1 MPGASTVKAGRA
13 WWEITAEDKASKVI
27 EAVSERLESIG
38 RTTMV
43 AGAAIAAA
51 GAAIVGPVLA
61 AAQSWSD
68 YAGDLEDASIRTG
81 LSVESLSTLQL
92 AAEEGGASAEAL
104 TKGLIGVAKFA
115 DAVGKGSKEATAALD
130 QMGLSASTF
139 LAASPDERVKLL
151 ADGIAR
157 IPDPSKR
164 ATTAMKAFGKAGIE
178 LLPMLA
184 QGGAGIAAMQQQFAD
199 LGLAVPSKD
208 IGMFAAWGDAMAVIG
223 KQLKRIWQEFGA
235 ALIEAVTPFV
245 PVITSALAAAIEFAQ
260 NNRGLIKIVLAVGAA
275 LVTVGTAVFGVG
287 AALAAAGA
295 IISGIGS
302 ALIAIGPIVAAISAA
317 FTFLAGPVGL
327 AILAVAAVISVV
339 TALGVAF
346 VQLTDTGARA
356 WSALTKGIMGVW
368 QRFKEVIG
376 GIADALLAGEWGLAV
391 DIAWAGVML
400 VFEHNVAAVY
410 SIVAGMISGVADM
423 FFGLVDTIR
432 QVGSMMMEGL
442 SATATFIG
450 DLFAEAVGLISEAF
464 LGLVGTVQSVGGS
477 IVSTITSAFA
487 SVGETISGLFSSIYD
502 VIASFGSSI
511 ADPILSGL
519 AIIGDGIA
527 AVFGADIFSSI
538 LDFFRGLADGLIG
551 PFRSAF
557 DYIASGLEYI
567 FGADGAQ
574 ADAKKSLEDLAEGIK
589 QSGAEGVKAQRK
601 ELDALIEQA
610 AKAREASKQRFDF
623 SRKSMPDISG
633 TTAADSEAPAAMKPQ
648 AGILGTF
655 SATVAG
661 MLGTMRPDVMEAI
674 AENTGKAAETLDR
687 IEDKMAEG
695 GLEFE

>member
-27 EAVSERLESIG
+27 EAVSERLESMG

-92 AAEEGGASAEAL
+92 AAEDTGASAEAL

-115 DAVGKGSKEATAALD
+115 DAVGKGSAEATAALD
-130 QMGLSASTF
+130 QMGLSAATF

-151 ADGIAR
+151 ADGIAS

-164 ATTAMKAFGKAGIE
+164 ATTAMKAFGKAGVE

-184 QGGAGIAAMQQQFAD
+184 QGGAGITAMQEQFAD

-208 IGMFAAWGDAMAVIG
+208 IGMFAAWGDSMAVIG

-235 ALIEAVTPFV
+235 ALIEAVTPFI
-245 PVITSALAAAIEFAQ
+245 PIITSALAAAIEFAQ

-327 AILAVAAVISVV
+327 AILAVVAVISVV

-356 WSALTKGIMGVW
+356 WSALTSGIMVVW

-376 GIADALLAGEWGLAV
+376 GIANALLAGEWGLAV
-391 DIAWAGVML
+391 NIAWAGVML
-400 VFEHNVAAVY
+400 VFEHNLAVLKKGFWDIAETLGD
-410 SIVAGMISGVADM
+410 SILW
-423 FFGLVDTIR
+423 GLRKV
-432 QVGSMMMEGL
+432 E
-442 SATATFIG
+442 
-450 DLFAEAVGLISEAF
+450 
-464 LGLVGTVQSVGGS
+464 
-477 IVSTITSAFA
+477 SAF
-487 SVGETISGLFSSIYD
+487 
-502 VIASFGSSI
+502 
-511 ADPILSGL
+511 
-519 AIIGDGIA
+519 
-527 AVFGADIFSSI
+527 
-538 LDFFRGLADGLIG
+538 
-551 PFRSAF
+551 
-557 DYIASGLEYI
+557 EYI
-567 FGADGAQ
+567 FGPVGIISAAQDKLRLFADEQRAA
-574 ADAKKSLEDLAEGIK
+574 ADA
-589 QSGAEGVKAQRK
+589 GVAAQRA
-601 ELDALIEQA
+601 ELDKLIAEADA
-610 AKAREASKQRFDF
+610 ARARTKQRFDF
-623 SRKSMPDISG
+623 GRDKPGGDISQ
-633 TTAADSEAPAAMKPQ
+633 TTAAGGATAAQQQ

-661 MLGTMRPDVMEAI
+661 MLGDMRPDVMESI
-674 AENTGKAAETLDR
+674 AQNTGKAAETLDR

>member
-27 EAVSERLESIG
+27 EAVSARLESMG

-81 LSVESLSTLQL
+81 LSVESLSTLTHV
-92 AAEEGGASAEAL
+92 AEDTGASAESL

-130 QMGLSASTF
+130 QMGLSAATF

-151 ADGIAR
+151 ADGIAS

-164 ATTAMKAFGKAGIE
+164 ATTAMKAFGKAGVE

-184 QGGAGIAAMQQQFAD
+184 AGGAGIAAMQQQFAD

-208 IGMFAAWGDAMAVIG
+208 IGMFAAWSDSMAIIG

-235 ALIEAVTPFV
+235 ALIEAVTPFI
-245 PVITSALAAAIEFAQ
+245 PIITKALAAAIEFAQ

-287 AALAAAGA
+287 AALATAGA

-302 ALIAIGPIVAAISAA
+302 ALVAIGPIVAAISAA

-356 WSALTKGIMGVW
+356 WSALTSGIMGVW
-368 QRFKEVIG
+368 QRFREVIG
-376 GIADALLAGEWGLAV
+376 GIANALLAGEWALAV
-391 DIAWAGVML
+391 NIAWAGVML
-400 VFEHNVAAVY
+400 VFEHNLAVLSKGFW
-410 SIVAGMISGVADM
+410 SIAETLGDSI
-423 FFGLVDTIR
+423 LW
-432 QVGSMMMEGL
+432 GL
-442 SATATFIG
+442 SKV
-450 DLFAEAVGLISEAF
+450 EAAF
-464 LGLVGTVQSVGGS
+464 
-477 IVSTITSAFA
+477 
-487 SVGETISGLFSSIYD
+487 E
-502 VIASFGSSI
+502 
-511 ADPILSGL
+511 
-519 AIIGDGIA
+519 
-527 AVFGADIFSSI
+527 AVFGPVGIISAAQDKLRLFADEQ
-538 LDFFRGLADGLIG
+538 RA
-551 PFRSAF
+551 A
-557 DYIASGLEYI
+557 
-567 FGADGAQ
+567 
-574 ADAKKSLEDLAEGIK
+574 ADA
-589 QSGAEGVKAQRK
+589 GVAAQRA
-601 ELDALIEQA
+601 ELDKLIAEADA
-610 AKAREASKQRFDF
+610 ARARTKQRFDF
-623 SRKSMPDISG
+623 SRSTPGADISQ
-633 TTAADSEAPAAMKPQ
+633 TTAAGGATAAQQQ

-661 MLGTMRPDVMEAI
+661 MLGDMRPDVMETI
-674 AENTGKAAETLDR
+674 ATNTGKAAETLDR

>member
-81 LSVESLSTLQL
+81 LSIESLSTLQL

-115 DAVGKGSKEATAALD
+115 DAVGKGSSEATAALD
-130 QMGLSASTF
+130 QMGLSAATF

-151 ADGIAR
+151 ADGISR

-164 ATTAMKAFGKAGIE
+164 ATTAMKAFGKAGVE

-184 QGGAGIAAMQQQFAD
+184 AGGAGIAAMQQQFAD

-208 IGMFAAWGDAMAVIG
+208 IGMFAAWGDSMAVIG

-235 ALIEAVTPFV
+235 ALIEAVTPFI

-260 NNRGLIKIVLAVGAA
+260 NNRALIKIVLAVGAA

-317 FTFLAGPVGL
+317 FAFLAGPVGL

-368 QRFKEVIG
+368 QRFTQVIG
-376 GIADALLAGEWGLAV
+376 GIANALLAGEWGLAV

-432 QVGSMMMEGL
+432 GAAS
-442 SATATFIG
+442 
-450 DLFAEAVGLISEAF
+450 AVG
-464 LGLVGTVQSVGGS
+464 Q
-477 IVSTITSAFA
+477 AFA
-487 SVGETISGLFSSIYD
+487 TVGETVSGLFSSIYD

-574 ADAKKSLEDLAEGIK
+574 ADARKSLEELAEGIK

-601 ELDALIEQA
+601 ELDALIAQA
-610 AKAREASKQRFDF
+610 SKAREASKQRFDF

-661 MLGTMRPDVMEAI
+661 MLGTMRPDVMESI
-674 AENTGKAAETLDR
+674 AQNTGKAAETLDR